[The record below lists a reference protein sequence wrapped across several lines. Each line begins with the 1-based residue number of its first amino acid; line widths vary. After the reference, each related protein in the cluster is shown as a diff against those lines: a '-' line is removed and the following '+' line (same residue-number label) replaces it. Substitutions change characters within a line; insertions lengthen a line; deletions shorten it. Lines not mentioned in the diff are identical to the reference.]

1 MDKLVGEMWTPPT
14 FVYAWELFDGTA
26 YYSKKGE
33 YVCHVAQDQQG
44 VWRLHEKGF
53 STSAVVGQAS
63 LLHVRLVVEE
73 LERRANMR
81 ALPSAQSEVDALFPV
96 SKADDALL
104 AHVQTLNQRL
114 SRVKV
119 ALWSAGALGLVE
131 LVHLLHH

>member
-1 MDKLVGEMWTPPT
+1 MGKLVGEMWTPPT
-14 FVYAWELFDGTA
+14 FECAWELFDGTA
-26 YYSKKGE
+26 YYSKRGGGG
-33 YVCHVAQDQQG
+33 CHVAQDQQG
-44 VWRLHEKGF
+44 AWRLHEKG
-53 STSAVVGQAS
+53 SRKSEVVDQTS